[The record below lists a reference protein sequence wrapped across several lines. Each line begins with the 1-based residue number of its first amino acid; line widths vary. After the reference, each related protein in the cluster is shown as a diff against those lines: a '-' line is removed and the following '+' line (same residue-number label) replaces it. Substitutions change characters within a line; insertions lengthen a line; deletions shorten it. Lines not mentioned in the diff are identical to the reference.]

1 MSALMLSDQ
10 NTLNDINPFVVGG
23 PGAWRKPFGF
33 APSAPDKDRITC
45 DAYGCSIKTQSGD
58 KWEPKLQQP
67 ACNWGINA
75 QTNGSLDAPSCFP
88 PKNPVSCPMS
98 RALEPTQELIPDLY
112 TLLPYTDPVP
122 KALRVKSPKV
132 DFFTVPIIGSA
143 IAIIVLL
150 MLAKR

>member
-67 ACNWGINA
+67 ACNWGITA

-98 RALEPTQELIPDLY
+98 RALEPTQEFIPDLY

-122 KALRVKSPKV
+122 KGLRVKSPKV